1 MFTISQKWLARILAV
16 SVLALWFAFIFA
28 GNSIGVFQP
37 RPNELPIN
45 LLLAS
50 LTPVAIFAVSYIG
63 WAGFRRFVLSL
74 DLRLITIFQ
83 SWRVLGG
90 GILFLYAYN
99 VLPGIFALPAG
110 WGDVAIGVAAPF
122 YAMALIAGKALP
134 KRAFV
139 TWNILGI
146 FDFVLAATLAILAS
160 PGPLGILAGEI
171 TTEPLLLLPLSLIP
185 TFLVPLFII
194 LHLIGLILVARK
206 TEARSQEPVK
216 RSVIQ
221 TA

>member
-83 SWRVLGG
+83 GADLRQSLAQAGVCDLEYTGNLRLCGCSHFGHPGFPRPSRDTGWRNNHRTV
-90 GILFLYAYN
+90 
-99 VLPGIFALPAG
+99 ALPSPEPDTHFSGAS
-110 WGDVAIGVAAPF
+110 VYYPAPDW
-122 YAMALIAGKALP
+122 LDSGCQKD
-134 KRAFV
+134 R
-139 TWNILGI
+139 GQ
-146 FDFVLAATLAILAS
+146 
-160 PGPLGILAGEI
+160 
-171 TTEPLLLLPLSLIP
+171 
-185 TFLVPLFII
+185 VP
-194 LHLIGLILVARK
+194 R
-206 TEARSQEPVK
+206 TS
-216 RSVIQ
+216 
-221 TA
+221 